1 MPDCKVC
8 GHDNQPGSLYCAGC
22 GSMLLDR
29 EQAEQSF
36 INISSLETL
45 HSFKRAKIR
54 ESLEP
59 VGDEGDRVVFVIPSS
74 GRRVSLE
81 LDKPIEIGRT
91 DSFNKIEPDLDLTSD
106 HGQKHGVSRKHA
118 VVRVGNQGISL
129 IDLGS
134 TNGTILNNR
143 RLPPNEPY
151 PLNDGDIISFGRLKV
166 QIYLSEESVIR
177 GYR

>member
-1 MPDCKVC
+1 MPECKAC
-8 GHDNQPGSLYCAGC
+8 GNDNQPGSLYCASC

-29 EQAEQSF
+29 QQVEQSF

-45 HSFKRAKIR
+45 HNFKRGRDR
-54 ESLEP
+54 ERLALASDGRE
-59 VGDEGDRVVFVIPSS
+59 RVVFVIPSS
-74 GRRVSLE
+74 GRRVALE
-81 LDKPIEIGRT
+81 LDGPIEIGRT
-91 DSFNKIEPDLDLTSD
+91 DINNKIEPDLDLTED

-166 QIYLSEESVIR
+166 QIYLSEESLIR
-177 GYR
+177 G